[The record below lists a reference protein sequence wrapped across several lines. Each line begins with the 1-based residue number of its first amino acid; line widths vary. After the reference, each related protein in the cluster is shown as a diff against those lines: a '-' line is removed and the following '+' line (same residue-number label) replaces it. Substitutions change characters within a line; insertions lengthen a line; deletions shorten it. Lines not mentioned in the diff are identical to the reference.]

1 MTSLIITIALLLLP
15 WLLFKSP
22 KSKRKS
28 KSKSSG
34 VKINDWAVD
43 HYRHQGF
50 IGEISDFTKG
60 QKKISLSKNQN
71 KLFEQGQQT
80 RDSIYEAEQSKNK
93 NKELLLR
100 KELARND
107 QWAKVVGK
115 QDVYDNAHKMA
126 RLLADHGDY
135 DEAFSLASSLT
146 TLGVKPFEPEASLT
160 YGFYF
165 VESLA
170 LDAMSHACRRQGNL
184 RDAIYQNMYWLRA
197 SILEVHYNKLGDKTL
212 SAEHFVA
219 SKARITDARYA
230 LGKRNE
236 IAKIL
241 ELPKVEER
249 EVATLIRQYVSEL
262 VDCVHA
268 SKTKKERD
276 TNTLTIFKNFSTQVL
291 SLIPDIP
298 KQEMIRRTQIFDD
311 Q

>member
-1 MTSLIITIALLLLP
+1 VTSLIITVALLLLP

-22 KSKRKS
+22 KSKRKG
-28 KSKSSG
+28 KSSRA
-34 VKINDWAVD
+34 KANDWAVD

-50 IGEISDFTKG
+50 VGEISDFTKG
-60 QKKISLSKNQN
+60 QKKISLSKSQN
-71 KLFEQGQQT
+71 KLFEQGQKT
-80 RDSIYEAEQSKNK
+80 KDSIYEAEQSKNK
-93 NKELLLR
+93 DKELLLR
-100 KELARND
+100 KELAGND

-146 TLGVKPFEPEASLT
+146 TLGTKPFEPETPLT

-170 LDAMSHACRRQGNL
+170 LDAMSHTCRRQGNL
-184 RDAIYQNMYWLRA
+184 RDAIYQNMYWLRT
-197 SILEVHYNKLGDKTL
+197 SILEVHYNKLRDNTV
-212 SAEHFVA
+212 SVEHFVA
-219 SKARITDARYA
+219 SKARITDARHA
-230 LGKRNE
+230 LGKRND

-249 EVATLIRQYVSEL
+249 EIASLIRQYVSEL
-262 VDCVHA
+262 VECVHK

-276 TNTLTIFKNFSTQVL
+276 TDTLTIFKNFSSQVL
-291 SLIPDIP
+291 SLIPDIS
-298 KQEMIRRTQIFDD
+298 KQEIIRRTQIFDN